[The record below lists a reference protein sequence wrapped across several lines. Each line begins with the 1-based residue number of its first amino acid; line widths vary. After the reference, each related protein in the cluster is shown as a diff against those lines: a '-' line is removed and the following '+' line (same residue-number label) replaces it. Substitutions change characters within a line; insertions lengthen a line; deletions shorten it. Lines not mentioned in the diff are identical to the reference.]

1 MKTAELQ
8 HPRIRRWF
16 GPMPGRREAHAMACV
31 AIAIGVILGSVSV
44 LLGFQ
49 GRTFLGRPLGGDF
62 VEFYTI
68 GKILNNDAP
77 ARIYDLKLATSVQHA
92 TLPSMPGTQMLVFA
106 QAPFIASLFRPFAL
120 LPYAW
125 AYVAWLGFSAG
136 LYLAALALL
145 FRTMRLNADDRKTGF
160 LLALSSTPFLFETWI
175 GGQMSVVVFAIWV
188 LFFWCLENDRRVLA
202 GFVLAL
208 CLFKPTL
215 VALPALMLLVGRRWR
230 VVGGFAAGGIAMALL
245 SVATVGLDGC
255 RAWFANLALYGSRA
269 AKTGE
274 AWHEAKYVDLLAFF
288 HLLLPNP
295 AALATVVATSVATI
309 AVVWLGRA
317 WWRSDSSSADR
328 PTANRQLWAATLCL
342 TLVINPYVPI
352 YDAILVVIAVAL
364 VARDQVKLAGWLVAL
379 YLVPWVTQ
387 SFAEFMHLQLMTIAV
402 AGFGVWVMQIAGRQG
417 VSRFIPRGEESTMTS
432 LLQPGAT
439 RRFQVRSRGLP

>member
-1 MKTAELQ
+1 M
-8 HPRIRRWF
+8 RRWF
-16 GPMPGRREAHAMACV
+16 GPMPGRREAQAMAWV
-31 AIAIGVILGSVSV
+31 AIAIGVILCSVSV
-44 LLGFQ
+44 LLGLG

-62 VEFYTI
+62 VEFYTV

-77 ARIYDLKLATSVQHA
+77 ARVYDLELISTLQHA
-92 TLPSMPGTQMLVFA
+92 ALPSMPDTQMLVFA

-125 AYVAWLGFSAG
+125 AYVAWLGFSAA
-136 LYLAALALL
+136 LYLASLALL
-145 FRTMRLNADDRKTGF
+145 FRTMRLSADDRKTGF

-188 LFFWCLENDRRVLA
+188 LFFWCLDNDRRVLS

-215 VALPALMLLVGRRWR
+215 VALPVLMLVVGRRWR
-230 VVGGFAAGGIAMALL
+230 VVGGFAGGGIAMALL

-255 RAWFANLALYGSRA
+255 RAWFANLALYGNRA

-274 AWHEAKYVDLLAFF
+274 AWHEAKYIDLLAFF
-288 HLLLPNP
+288 HLLMPNW
-295 AALATVVATSVATI
+295 AALATVVATSVASI

-317 WWRSDSSSADR
+317 WWRSDGAFADGAATER
-328 PTANRQLWAATLCL
+328 RLWATTLCL
-342 TLVINPYVPI
+342 TLVVNPYVPI

-364 VARDQVKLAGWLVAL
+364 VAREQRTVAGWLLAL
-379 YLVPWVTQ
+379 YLLPWLTQ
-387 SFAEFMHLQLMTIAV
+387 SFAEFLHLQLMTIVLA
-402 AGFGVWVMQIAGRQG
+402 AFGVWLMEIAGRSS
-417 VSRFIPRGEESTMTS
+417 VSRFSPGEEESTMTS
-432 LLQPGAT
+432 PLHSVTT